1 MFYAAS
7 SVYTGKFGNPV
18 AYGGELGVPQ
28 AI

>member
-1 MFYAAS
+1 MFYEAS
-7 SVYTGKFGNPV
+7 SVYTGKFGPPV